1 MKENKVFIARGGVSY
16 IAPECELI
24 ELDTTATLCQASGT
38 GTFDLPLWEDD
49 GFGSLDF

>member
-24 ELDTTATLCQASGT
+24 ELESNVTICTGSQGTMGIDPWGDPFDTG
-38 GTFDLPLWEDD
+38 
-49 GFGSLDF
+49 LDF

>member
-1 MKENKVFIARGGVSY
+1 MKENKVIIARGGVSY

-38 GTFDLPLWEDD
+38 FDVDD
-49 GFGSLDF
+49 LSDGLSDWF

>member
-24 ELDTTATLCQASGT
+24 ELDTTATICAFSGE
-38 GTFDLPLWEDD
+38 DLVDPV
-49 GFGSLDF
+49 DFYIF